1 MKDIMKKIKSYIL
14 VAMVGLSVTS
24 CEDFL
29 TLMPLN
35 EVVLENFWTNEKDV
49 ESVLLGAYASLET
62 SDCVTRMAAWG
73 EMRSDNIIPGT
84 DNSGDDDL
92 SQFINENFT
101 SKNSLTT
108 YLCFYKAINYAN
120 TVLHYAPEVKVK
132 DPNFHGS
139 ELAAVEAEAIAI
151 RSLCYWY
158 LIRAFGDVPY
168 VTEPSID
175 DTKDFFIGQTK
186 FDDILESLI
195 SDLENYKKAAQGHF
209 SSNWQKKQ
217 ISARDQE
224 NTSRF
229 TRTAIEALLADMY
242 LWKGDWKNCIDHCKY
257 IDSIKLVVE
266 YPAIKA
272 AQGLDCTID
281 LINGYPLIA
290 ETVGSDVC
298 GNAYNEIFGDGK
310 SFETIFELPFDR
322 NSSNPF
328 VSSYYNGQSSTTGR
342 LKATSRINR
351 GSSDAVFNNN
361 YDIRYYQNILESGS
375 DKGIVKYVYQS
386 VKYNMKDGTAPSS
399 SVGTRRQNNS
409 EPNWIVYRYTDI
421 MLMEAEAYVMWAKQT
436 ADADSVNSMLKKAFD
451 LVDAVNKRAICY
463 PRYAST
469 PLDFNSFNTVND
481 MEELVLAERRRELM
495 FEGKRWFDLV
505 RKALR
510 DGNADY
516 VSQKVAGKNPNGSNS
531 SVITNKLKNL
541 KGLFLPI
548 NYDEIKINDKLIQNS
563 AYSTEREQSHKAQ

>member
-1 MKDIMKKIKSYIL
+1 MKKIKSYIL
-14 VAMVGLSVTS
+14 VAMMGLSVTS

-49 ESVLLGAYASLET
+49 ESVLMGAYASLES
-62 SDCVTRMAAWG
+62 SDCITRMVAWG
-73 EMRSDNIIPGT
+73 EMRSDNIVPGT
-84 DNSGDDDL
+84 DNTNSSDDDL
-92 SQFINENFT
+92 IQFINENFT
-101 SKNSLTT
+101 SKNNLTT
-108 YLCFYKAINYAN
+108 YLCFYKTINYAN
-120 TVLHYAPEVKVK
+120 TVLHFAPEVKEK
-132 DPNFHGS
+132 DPNFHGG

-168 VTEPSID
+168 VDEPSID
-175 DTKDFFIGQTK
+175 DTKDFFIGQTS
-186 FDDILESLI
+186 FDVILESLI
-195 SDLENYKKAAQGHF
+195 SDLEKYKVAAQGHF

-217 ISARDQE
+217 ISARDQS

-229 TRTAIEALLADMY
+229 TRTAIEAMLADMY
-242 LWKGDWKNCIDHCKY
+242 LWKGDWEKCIQRCHD
-257 IDSIKLVVE
+257 IDSIKQEE
-266 YPAIKA
+266 YKVIKSV
-272 AQGLDCTID
+272 QGLDCTVEP
-281 LINGYPLIA
+281 INGYPLIA

-298 GNAYNEIFGDGK
+298 GNAYNEIFGDGI

-322 NSSNPF
+322 NASNPF
-328 VSSYYNGQSSTTGR
+328 VSDYYNGQNSSVGR
-342 LKATSRINR
+342 LKAASRVNR
-351 GSSDAVFNNN
+351 GSSDAVFPNN
-361 YDIRYYQNILESGS
+361 YDIRYYQDILESGS

-386 VKYNMKDGTAPSS
+386 VKYNMKDGQASATN
-399 SVGTRRQNNS
+399 VGTRRQNNS

-421 MLMEAEAYVMWAKQT
+421 MFMEAEAYVMWAKET
-436 ADADSVNSMLKKAFD
+436 ADADSVNSMLRKAFD

-463 PRYAST
+463 SRYSST
-469 PLDFNSFNTVND
+469 PLDYNSYNSVNS

-505 RKALR
+505 RKAMR

-531 SVITNKLKNL
+531 SVVTNKFKNL

-548 NYDEIKINDKLIQNS
+548 NFDEIKINDKLIQNP
-563 AYSTEREQSHKAQ
+563 AYSTDSEHIQKAK